1 MKLADLNPDEMPDL
15 VAKPGFSIVSNQ
27 ILNDGLP
34 ILFMYRE
41 ESIEEEDSGWRFL
54 SGQEDQ
60 DYLDDPENSRF
71 IGLNTMAN
79 MEEKII
85 RHLKKSRGTELE
97 RDSADED
104 FRPMKP
110 ESDES

>member
-1 MKLADLNPDEMPDL
+1 MKLSDLDPENLEEL
-15 VAKPGFSIVSNQ
+15 VKLPGFSIVSNQ

-41 ESIEEEDSGWRFL
+41 APIEEEDSGWRFL

-60 DYLDDPENSRF
+60 DYLDESENSHF

-79 MEEKII
+79 MDKMII
-85 RHLKKSRGTELE
+85 PHLNMKKGTEME
-97 RDSADED
+97 REEAGVDFVELQED
-104 FRPMKP
+104 
-110 ESDES
+110 